1 MPTLWLSEVA
11 LLLLRRLKRHTDI
24 VLSESPVRNVG
35 ILLFC
40 ASPSLL
46 APIGYYFEPE
56 VFFYSVLLDHR
67 AGGAYK
73 FILNHLASYLY
84 CVP

>member
-1 MPTLWLSEVA
+1 MPTLWLSGVA
-11 LLLLRRLKRHTDI
+11 LLLLRRLKLHTDI

-40 ASPSLL
+40 ASLSHL

-56 VFFYSVLLDHR
+56 VLYPVSYTHLTLPT
-67 AGGAYK
+67 
-73 FILNHLASYLY
+73 ILR
-84 CVP
+84 V

>member
-1 MPTLWLSEVA
+1 MPTLWLSGVA

-56 VFFYSVLLDHR
+56 VLFFFSRDH
-67 AGGAYK
+67 
-73 FILNHLASYLY
+73 
-84 CVP
+84 